1 MFTLL
6 HCADKISKTI
16 FCALLQGSP
25 PSFVSDLFCDLRDGS
40 KLLDLLEVMSG
51 QMMVSFNISEM
62 NKFQFSPYVKTTIGK
77 IKWHNWYW
85 ELSATVIIE
94 KTKRSWG
101 FPAEGQYWDGIK
113 ISQEKKCTFAH
124 WKTLQYNICVSV
136 VCLMLL
142 PLLFGVLQ
150 VKLVN
155 INIPD
160 IIDGRPSI
168 ILGLVWTVILH
179 CHVSTVEWS
188 ITQILMAGH
197 LNKTC

>member
-1 MFTLL
+1 M
-6 HCADKISKTI
+6 
-16 FCALLQGSP
+16 
-25 PSFVSDLFCDLRDGS
+25 
-40 KLLDLLEVMSG
+40 
-51 QMMVSFNISEM
+51 
-62 NKFQFSPYVKTTIGK
+62 KTTIGK
-77 IKWHNWYW
+77 IKCHNWYW
-85 ELSATVIIE
+85 ELSATVFIE

-101 FPAEGQYWDGIK
+101 FPAEGQYWDSIK

-124 WKTLQYNICVSV
+124 WKTLPYNISVSV

-197 LNKTC
+197 SDLLCKKINNYKKKRKKNMLRFITVV